1 MNVDS
6 IIDYI
11 KCFIIFLTNPFVII
25 ILTTISMVSL
35 LLSLFLIPYII
46 IRIPE
51 DYFIYERRSYKKN
64 FNFFL
69 IRIFKNFFGF
79 TLFLLGFIMLFTPGQ
94 GLLTLFV
101 GFIMIN
107 FPGKYKFEKRLIKN
121 KKIYNFINKI
131 RKRYNKPPLK
141 LA

>member
-1 MNVDS
+1 
-6 IIDYI
+6 
-11 KCFIIFLTNPFVII
+11 
-25 ILTTISMVSL
+25 
-35 LLSLFLIPYII
+35 
-46 IRIPE
+46 
-51 DYFIYERRSYKKN
+51 
-64 FNFFL
+64 
-69 IRIFKNFFGF
+69 
-79 TLFLLGFIMLFTPGQ
+79 MLFTPGQ